1 MSANDGSR
9 KIQTLQL
16 MMLTAKTQNVGDC
29 YKYNVLFANTSNI
42 LLFLGRVQMWIIW
55 KSRSPKLRGFFIC
68 MALDY
73 FLLLQR
79 LRQPNELIKIT
90 PLGSRLSPLRGFLLK
105 KTNHER
111 EIRFYLQVS
120 RESD

>member
-55 KSRSPKLRGFFIC
+55 KPLEVR
-68 MALDY
+68 
-73 FLLLQR
+73 
-79 LRQPNELIKIT
+79 NEGL
-90 PLGSRLSPLRGFLLK
+90 
-105 KTNHER
+105 
-111 EIRFYLQVS
+111 FYLHGIRLFS
-120 RESD
+120 IIATA